1 MTPNKIAVTG
11 GLGSGKSAFCAVLR
25 KMGFPVFSCDEINRE
40 LWTDEAYRHALADA
54 FPDCLTNGAVDRTK
68 LSAKVFSDERAR
80 DALNALSHPQ
90 IMHRLIGRMEAC
102 SGPVFAE
109 VPLLYEGGYEGLF
122 DAVIALHRDKE
133 ARIAAVKTRDGLSA
147 DQALARMRGQF
158 DPERLVQKRCLIVEN
173 DGGLDALSEKAAEAL
188 RTLGIR

>member
-11 GLGSGKSAFCAVLR
+11 GLGSGKSAFCAILR
-25 KMGFPVFSCDEINRE
+25 KMGFPVLSCDEINRE
-40 LWTDEAYRHALADA
+40 LWTDEAYLHALADT
-54 FPDCLTNGAVDRTK
+54 FPDCLTDGAVDRTK

-90 IMHRLIGRMEAC
+90 IMHRLFGRMETC

-109 VPLLYEGGYEGLF
+109 VPLLYEGGYEVLF
-122 DAVIALHRDKE
+122 DAVIALRRDKE

-158 DPERLVQKRCLIVEN
+158 DPERLAQKHCLIVEN
-173 DGGLDALSEKAAEAL
+173 DGNLDALSQKAAEAL
-188 RTLGIR
+188 RMLGIR

>member
-54 FPDCLTNGAVDRTK
+54 FPDCLTNGAVDRAK

-90 IMHRLIGRMEAC
+90 IMHRLIRRMEAC